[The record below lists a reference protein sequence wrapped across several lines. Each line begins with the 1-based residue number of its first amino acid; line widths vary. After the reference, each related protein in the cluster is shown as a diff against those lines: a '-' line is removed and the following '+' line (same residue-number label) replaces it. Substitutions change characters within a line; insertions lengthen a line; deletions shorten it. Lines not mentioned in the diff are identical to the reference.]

1 MEEAEGLHTL
11 SKYYDYARQFAKT
24 AVQKSKNRFAII
36 TGGGPGIMEAA
47 NRGAYEAGGKSIGF
61 NITLPMEQFPNKYIT
76 KGLAFLFHY
85 FAIRKM
91 HLVMRSKAV
100 VVFPGGYGTY
110 DEMFEILTLVQT
122 GKKSDI
128 PIILVG
134 KEFWNSIFNIKRVAQ
149 YGVISKDDKFHLVD
163 TPDEAWNI
171 IAKKYKIK

>member
-1 MEEAEGLHTL
+1 
-11 SKYYDYARQFAKT
+11 
-24 AVQKSKNRFAII
+24 
-36 TGGGPGIMEAA
+36 
-47 NRGAYEAGGKSIGF
+47 
-61 NITLPMEQFPNKYIT
+61 
-76 KGLAFLFHY
+76 
-85 FAIRKM
+85 
-91 HLVMRSKAV
+91 MRSKAV
-100 VVFPGGYGTY
+100 VVFPGGYGTF